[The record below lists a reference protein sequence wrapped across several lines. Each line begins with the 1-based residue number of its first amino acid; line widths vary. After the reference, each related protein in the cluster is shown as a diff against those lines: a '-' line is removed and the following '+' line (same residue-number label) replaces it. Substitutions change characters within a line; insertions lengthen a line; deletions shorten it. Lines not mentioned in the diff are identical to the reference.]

1 MSALDRLPTNQFDG
15 ASCAAA
21 GGIVAPTL
29 NLAKQMAKTAAVPDH
44 ADLVAMAVQHGNVEL
59 LREAA
64 AFAKDMHA
72 IAARK
77 AFDNA
82 IADAK
87 AEIPV
92 IKKNR
97 HVGFESK
104 RAGAAATDY
113 WHEDMGEIARTID
126 SILGKHGLSY
136 RFRIRNKPN
145 EPITVTCVL
154 SHREGHFEEVEMSG
168 PPDDT
173 GNKNSHQKSGSAVT
187 YLQRYTLKASLGL
200 AAARDD
206 DAQAAGGD
214 DPRVISAAQIA
225 QLKALA
231 NERDVDVE
239 RFCKLAMQ
247 VESLDK
253 IAATDFEHAVAT
265 MKRKPVK
272 ASN

>member
-1 MSALDRLPTNQFDG
+1 MSALDRLPINQFDG
-15 ASCAAA
+15 ASGAAA
-21 GGIVAPTL
+21 GGIVAPAL
-29 NLAKQMAKTAAVPDH
+29 NLAKPMAKTAAVPGH

-97 HVGFESK
+97 HVVFESK

-126 SILGKHGLSY
+126 SILGKHGLSSCGQKT
-136 RFRIRNKPN
+136 RTMDEPVGRSGIGKLTGRVSWDNGSQRSSTAFR
-145 EPITVTCVL
+145 
-154 SHREGHFEEVEMSG
+154 S
-168 PPDDT
+168 PD
-173 GNKNSHQKSGSAVT
+173 
-187 YLQRYTLKASLGL
+187 R
-200 AAARDD
+200 R
-206 DAQAAGGD
+206 GGV
-214 DPRVISAAQIA
+214 RVQ
-225 QLKALA
+225 
-231 NERDVDVE
+231 D
-239 RFCKLAMQ
+239 
-247 VESLDK
+247 
-253 IAATDFEHAVAT
+253 
-265 MKRKPVK
+265 
-272 ASN
+272 